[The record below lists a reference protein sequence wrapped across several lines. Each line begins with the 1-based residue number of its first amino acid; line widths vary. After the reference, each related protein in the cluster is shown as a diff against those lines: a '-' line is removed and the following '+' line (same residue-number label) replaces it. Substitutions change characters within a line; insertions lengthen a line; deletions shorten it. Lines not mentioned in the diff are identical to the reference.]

1 MTKFDQKMK
10 PLKLILFTS
19 VSILS
24 ALCMYGQ
31 ARDGSVM
38 IDNANRNAEMIS
50 INQPLKIAADALQQ
64 RMERSGL
71 KEKGKDNVWSYKG
84 VVLSEISPDK
94 IDIFTKVEQ
103 GPNNT
108 STVYMA
114 VSRGYNN
121 FTNSG
126 TDSVIT
132 QNIKTFLESFIKN
145 ADERSADV
153 GISNQINDINKD
165 EKAYQKLLNEQ
176 TDLQNKK
183 LKMENRLSEIQT
195 ELNTRQE
202 NLIKK
207 KADMEDAKTKRASM
221 GSGQ

>member
-1 MTKFDQKMK
+1 MCELYNINGELCNGYPAKLAQLCDQPQFLYMK
-10 PLKLILFTS
+10 YANTTLLTLAAIFST
-19 VSILS
+19 I
-24 ALCMYGQ
+24 CMYGQ

-50 INQPLKIAADALQQ
+50 INQPVKVAVDALQQ

-94 IDIFTKVEQ
+94 IDIYTKVEQ

-108 STVYMA
+108 SIVYMA

-126 TDSVIT
+126 ADSVIT
-132 QNIKTFLESFIKN
+132 QNIKTFLESFIKKCRRTFRRRG
-145 ADERSADV
+145 DQQPDQRHQQ
-153 GISNQINDINKD
+153 G
-165 EKAYQKLLNEQ
+165 
-176 TDLQNKK
+176 
-183 LKMENRLSEIQT
+183 
-195 ELNTRQE
+195 
-202 NLIKK
+202 
-207 KADMEDAKTKRASM
+207 
-221 GSGQ
+221 